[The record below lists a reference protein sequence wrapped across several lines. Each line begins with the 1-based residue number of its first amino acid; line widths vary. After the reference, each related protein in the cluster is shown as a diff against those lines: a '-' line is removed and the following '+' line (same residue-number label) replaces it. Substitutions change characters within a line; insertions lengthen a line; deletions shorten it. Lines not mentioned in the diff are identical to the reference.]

1 MQPEQLFWTVAAKT
15 AADILHAQH
24 RPPGSWCDLISEN
37 KKTGLKAS
45 STGQK
50 QRQDSYAAG
59 EIFVLY
65 PRWFW
70 NCLPWV
76 NADGYQNEEIYLAHT
91 AKENRVR

>member
-1 MQPEQLFWTVAAKT
+1 M
-15 AADILHAQH
+15 
-24 RPPGSWCDLISEN
+24 
-37 KKTGLKAS
+37 AS